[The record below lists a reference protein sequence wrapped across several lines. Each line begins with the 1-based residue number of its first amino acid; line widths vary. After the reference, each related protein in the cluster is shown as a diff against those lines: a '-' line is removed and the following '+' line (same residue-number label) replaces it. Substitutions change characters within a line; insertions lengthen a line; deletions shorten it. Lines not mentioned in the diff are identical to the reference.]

1 MNIID
6 LIDKLEKQVPTDYKN
21 LITPNKDST
30 KFTLVIRR
38 TYERPLIITPEEH
51 EHQQTLNSKQRYRR
65 RWYLENKKSR
75 RTNERH
81 IIK

>member
-1 MNIID
+1 MNILTFINN
-6 LIDKLEKQVPTDYKN
+6 LENKYPTDYKT
-21 LITPNKDST
+21 LILPDKDST

-38 TYERPLIITPEEH
+38 TYERPLKITPDENDY
-51 EHQQTLNSKQRYRR
+51 QKTLNAKQRYRR
-65 RWYLENKKSR
+65 RWYLENKKSS

>member
-1 MNIID
+1 MNILTFINN
-6 LIDKLEKQVPTDYKN
+6 LEKKYPTDYKT
-21 LITPNKDST
+21 LILPDKDST

-38 TYERPLIITPEEH
+38 TYERPLKITPDENDY
-51 EHQQTLNSKQRYRR
+51 QKTLNAKQRYRR
-65 RWYLENKKSR
+65 RWYLENKKSS

>member
-6 LIDKLEKQVPTDYKN
+6 LIDKLEKQFPTDYKN

-38 TYERPLIITPEEH
+38 TYEMPLIITPEEH

>member
-6 LIDKLEKQVPTDYKN
+6 LIDKLEKQFPTGYKN